1 MSPLL
6 AVRDLT
12 VSYATPRGV
21 ARAVDDMSFDV
32 DAGQVVALV
41 GESGC
46 GKTTLALALLRL
58 LSEPPAHIDARSRV
72 QYGNVD
78 LLSLS
83 AEELRRY
90 RGGEIAYVFQD
101 PGASLNPVMT
111 IGAQVAEAVRL
122 HHGLSRRASRER
134 AVELL
139 ATVGLPDAA
148 ARANDHPHEL
158 SGGMK
163 QRAMIAMALAGDPK
177 VLIAD
182 EPTTALDVTIQAQ
195 ILDLLVE
202 IKRRLGMAVLL
213 ITHNLGLVAEVADR
227 VLVMYAGRLVEEA
240 SVPSLFRRPAHPYS
254 EGLLRATPNL
264 HQPPARLHAIPGA
277 VPDPLDWP
285 TGCRFHPRCPH
296 AWEECRRNEPDILAL
311 DSGQRARCWLVA
323 QPERRA

>member
-1 MSPLL
+1 LL
-6 AVRDLT
+6 AVRDLA
-12 VSYATPRGV
+12 VSYATPGGA
-21 ARAVDDMSFDV
+21 ARAVDGIGFDL
-32 DAGQVVALV
+32 DTGQLLALV

-58 LSEPPAHIDARSRV
+58 LPEPPARIDAKSQV

-78 LLSLS
+78 LLGLS

-122 HHGLSRRASRER
+122 HRGLSRRASRGR

-139 ATVGLPDAA
+139 ASMGLPDAA
-148 ARANDHPHEL
+148 ARAKDYPHEL

-163 QRAMIAMALAGDPK
+163 QRAMIAMALAGEPK

-195 ILDLLVE
+195 ILDLLAE
-202 IKRRLGMAVLL
+202 IQHRLGMAILL

-240 SVPSLFRRPAHPYS
+240 PVSSLFRRPAHPYS

-264 HQPPARLHAIPGA
+264 HQPAARLPTIPGS
-277 VPDPLDWP
+277 VPDPLAWP

-296 AWEECRRNEPDILAL
+296 AWEECRRTEPDILAL
-311 DSGQRARCWLVA
+311 DAGQRARCWLVA
-323 QPERRA
+323 HPERRA